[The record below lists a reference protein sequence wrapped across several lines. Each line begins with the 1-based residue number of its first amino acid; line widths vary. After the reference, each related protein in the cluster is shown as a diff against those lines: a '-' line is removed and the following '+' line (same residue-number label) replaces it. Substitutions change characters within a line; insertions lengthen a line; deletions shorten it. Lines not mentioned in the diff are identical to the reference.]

1 MARSTGSWL
10 LGLFAVLTVAT
21 MVSCNGS
28 PTSPS
33 ADPNLLVQLT
43 DDHTDNVEQVNIFCS
58 SVTANPV
65 GGPPETMNLELSNN
79 PQDLLVLRDAVIPL
93 ATAVVAL
100 GDYESLRINLD
111 EQQSSIVEGG
121 MTLPLRIPSQ
131 EIKILGGFRVDDDG
145 TTTITLDFDAERSLV
160 KLGNG
165 EWLLKPV
172 IAMEVS
178 EP

>member
-1 MARSTGSWL
+1 
-10 LGLFAVLTVAT
+10 
-21 MVSCNGS
+21 
-28 PTSPS
+28 
-33 ADPNLLVQLT
+33 
-43 DDHTDNVEQVNIFCS
+43 
-58 SVTANPV
+58 
-65 GGPPETMNLELSNN
+65 
-79 PQDLLVLRDAVIPL
+79 
-93 ATAVVAL
+93 
-100 GDYESLRINLD
+100 
-111 EQQSSIVEGG
+111 